1 MKPVSRIQ
9 IDHHNYQGPRLHND
23 LNKLVTETND
33 NLTTHQGLIDA
44 QAKTI
49 ATHTDTIASLLARIS
64 ALEAADS

>member
-33 NLTTHQGLIDA
+33 NLTTHQNLIDA
-44 QAKTI
+44 QAATI
-49 ATHTDTIASLLARIS
+49 ATHTETISNLLGRIA
-64 ALEAADS
+64 ALEAANA